1 MSYLVNHKVRFYPLV
16 RITLISAFY
25 FALIQTAAKQAISDC
40 GSPARSSGDFQSE
53 PPEMCEWSRIYTS
66 FYRPPMPPIVRTL
79 VSAPVSFATVT
90 LPLTVISPSFSS
102 PL

>member
-16 RITLISAFY
+16 RIALISVFY

-40 GSPARSSGDFQSE
+40 SFPARSSGDFQSE

-66 FYRPPMPPIVRTL
+66 FYRPPIVRTL
-79 VSAPVSFATVT
+79 VSAPVSSATVT